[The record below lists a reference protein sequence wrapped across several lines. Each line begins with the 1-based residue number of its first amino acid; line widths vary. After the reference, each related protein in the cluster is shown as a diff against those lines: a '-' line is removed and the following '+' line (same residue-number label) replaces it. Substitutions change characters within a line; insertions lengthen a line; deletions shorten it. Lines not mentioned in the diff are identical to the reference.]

1 MSSSHEHLRAIIV
14 DVTFGVAIPGV
25 ALSVLFLVAVAYLRW
40 NPRSRPYLNRVSFR
54 LLTYA
59 LVANATL
66 GSLMFIKERKPGASC
81 VFFAFVG
88 VAGPM
93 FSACM
98 FCCIALN
105 LSLVLVFG
113 ANGNEM
119 EKYYI
124 IGSVILCLACN
135 IPPLAYGKL
144 GWYAVNGTCWFR
156 DPSPSGQLRWLVGAQ
171 SVWMVLMSTVE
182 IISFILIVIF
192 MIRHEA
198 TIQQLRA
205 DTLSRDATACM
216 TLESNHPAHPIVR
229 YRSMILRIGLYPIF
243 SCFFSLTAC
252 GFGVYNVL
260 HVQSLTDLSFILRI
274 LDVMITTLRP
284 LLYALLAGTDPSL
297 LRAIRSLH
305 LKSSPSLSSPSQ
317 VAPPTFVP
325 SSSCATD
332 SPHSSSMWDN
342 PIGMKQNAEARSRDN
357 CSQPLAAEEEASQEE
372 HDNVALQI

>member
-1 MSSSHEHLRAIIV
+1 MPS
-14 DVTFGVAIPGV
+14 
-25 ALSVLFLVAVAYLRW
+25 Y
-40 NPRSRPYLNRVSFR
+40 
-54 LLTYA
+54 
-59 LVANATL
+59 ATL
-66 GSLMFIKERKPGASC
+66 GSLAFIKERKPGASC
-81 VFFAFVG
+81 VCLAFVG
-88 VAGPM
+88 VVAPM

-105 LSLVLVFG
+105 LPLVLVFG
-113 ANGNEM
+113 VNGNKM

-171 SVWMVLMSTVE
+171 SVWMVLMSMVE

-192 MIRHEA
+192 MKRHEVCFLIIIP
-198 TIQQLRA
+198 IQQLRA
-205 DTLSRDATACM
+205 DTSSRGATTRM
-216 TLESNHPAHPIVR
+216 TLESNRPAHPIVR

-243 SCFFSLTAC
+243 SCLFSLTAC
-252 GFGVYNVL
+252 GLGAYNVL
-260 HVQSLTDLSFILRI
+260 HVQSLTDLVRLAYIININTITSLLQSFKLRI
-274 LDVMITTLRP
+274 LDLMIATLRP

-305 LKSSPSLSSPSQ
+305 IKSSPSLSNSQ
-317 VAPPTFVP
+317 VVLPTLTP

-332 SPHSSSMWDN
+332 PPHSSSPWDN
-342 PIGMKQNAEARSRDN
+342 PINVKQNAEACSRDN
-357 CSQPLAAEEEASQEE
+357 YNQSLAAEKEGSQEE
-372 HDNVALQI
+372 HDNVVLQI